1 MTMPRRFLLT
11 APLALAACS
20 VLPDRPYVETRR
32 FPLDP
37 RRIAAPRTGRARRT
51 LLVRTIRPGAGMDT
65 RNLRTI
71 RPDGTESLDFY
82 AEWAAPPAEA
92 AEQALRRWLIDS
104 RLFSAILAPGSRV
117 NPDFV
122 LEGEL
127 TRLAAVQ
134 GEGAARAEMTL
145 LLVDERQS
153 SRLVGQMVSSG
164 TAALASGTEAPSPEQ
179 AATAMEA
186 ALGNAL
192 SSLEQALARYA

>member
-1 MTMPRRFLLT
+1 MALRRTLLT
-11 APLALAACS
+11 APLLAACS

-32 FPLDP
+32 YPLEP
-37 RRIAAPRTGRARRT
+37 RRPGPPVAGRGRRT
-51 LLVRTIRPGAGMDT
+51 LLVRTLRAGAGMET

-71 RPDGTESLDFY
+71 RADGTEELNFY

-92 AEQALRRWLIDS
+92 AEQALRRWLLDA

-117 NPDFV
+117 TPDFV
-122 LEGEL
+122 LEGEI

-134 GEGAARAEMTL
+134 PAGAARAELTL
-145 LLVDERQS
+145 LLVDERNG

-164 TAALASGTEAPSPEQ
+164 SAPLASGTGTPTPDQ
-179 AATAMEA
+179 AAEAMGA

-192 SSLEQALARYA
+192 ASLEQALLRVT